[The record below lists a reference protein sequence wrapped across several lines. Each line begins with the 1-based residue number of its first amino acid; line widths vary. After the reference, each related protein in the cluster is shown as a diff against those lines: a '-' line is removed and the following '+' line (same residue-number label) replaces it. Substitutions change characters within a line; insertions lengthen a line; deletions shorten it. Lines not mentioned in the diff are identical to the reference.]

1 MGYLVK
7 VKTKSFLFFES
18 NAFNRS
24 TDKAVAANPQRPSFF
39 EIRAM
44 DLGFRNSCND
54 KEHRFYS
61 LVIWLAIALQ
71 AVFSGCA
78 SAPKPVVS
86 TLQITVEAAADV
98 NPDARRRA
106 SPVTVRVY
114 ALKTLSAFESADFFS
129 LFEKD
134 QATLGAEVVIK
145 EELLLRPGESRVLNM
160 KLGPEA
166 KSLAYFA
173 AFRDLEKATW
183 RGSKTIVAGQ
193 VANIKVKV
201 LQKQIIAE

>member
-1 MGYLVK
+1 MDMGLKNLLIVK
-7 VKTKSFLFFES
+7 GQGRL
-18 NAFNRS
+18 
-24 TDKAVAANPQRPSFF
+24 
-39 EIRAM
+39 
-44 DLGFRNSCND
+44 
-54 KEHRFYS
+54 S
-61 LVIWLAIALQ
+61 LVTWLGIALG
-71 AVFSGCA
+71 AALSGCA

-86 TLQITVEAAADV
+86 SLQITIEAAADV

-114 ALKTLSAFESADFFS
+114 ALKTLAAFDSADFFS

-145 EELLLRPGESRVLNM
+145 EELLLRPGETKVLNM

>member
-1 MGYLVK
+1 
-7 VKTKSFLFFES
+7 
-18 NAFNRS
+18 
-24 TDKAVAANPQRPSFF
+24 
-39 EIRAM
+39 
-44 DLGFRNSCND
+44 
-54 KEHRFYS
+54 
-61 LVIWLAIALQ
+61 VIA
-71 AVFSGCA
+71 
-78 SAPKPVVS
+78 

-114 ALKTLSAFESADFFS
+114 ALKTLAAFDSADFFS

-134 QATLGAEVVIK
+134 QATLGAEVVMK
-145 EELLLRPGESRVLNM
+145 EEMLLRPGESKVINV

-183 RGSKTIVAGQ
+183 RGSRAIVAGQ
-193 VANIKVKV
+193 AANIKVKV
-201 LQKQIIAE
+201 LQKQIVAE